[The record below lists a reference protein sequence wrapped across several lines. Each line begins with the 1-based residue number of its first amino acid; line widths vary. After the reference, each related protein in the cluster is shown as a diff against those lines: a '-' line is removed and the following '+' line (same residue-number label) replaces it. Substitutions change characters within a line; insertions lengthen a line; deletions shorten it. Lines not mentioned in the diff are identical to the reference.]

1 MERTL
6 SRALPLRLDMSSE
19 TESPQAV
26 ARETARE
33 TSPKHLPEHAPE
45 SSPEAPRP
53 TPREAA
59 SLPRIGALI
68 RARRREAK
76 MTLQALC
83 TEASLSVGYLSQI
96 ERDQATPSLATLAQI
111 ARSLGVGVEYFIA
124 APKVEDSVSPAAGRP
139 RFAIDGSSIIY
150 ERISTEFP
158 GSKLS
163 SFVMHVPAGYRSE
176 DVSHEGEEIVY
187 ILEGRL
193 TSWLDGKEI
202 LLGAGDALHF
212 RGSQTHAWANLTD
225 RPARLLWVGNLTL
238 LQPLTAPKSAPEPA
252 ADPASHALSQG
263 PSQKSDTKPTGPLS
277 VQRRQ

>member
-1 MERTL
+1 MMERTL
-6 SRALPLRLDMSSE
+6 SRELPLTMAM
-19 TESPQAV
+19 PP
-26 ARETARE
+26 AREG
-33 TSPKHLPEHAPE
+33 KG
-45 SSPEAPRP
+45 
-53 TPREAA
+53 
-59 SLPRIGALI
+59 LPRIGALI

-83 TEASLSVGYLSQI
+83 TEAGLSVGYLSQI

-111 ARSLGVGVEYFIA
+111 ARALGVGVEYFIA
-124 APKVEDSVSPAAGRP
+124 APKVEDSVSPARGRP
-139 RFAIDGSSIIY
+139 QFSIDGSSIIY

-163 SFVMHVPAGYRSE
+163 SFVMHVPAGYHSE

-187 ILEGRL
+187 VLDGAL

-202 LLGAGDALHF
+202 ALVAGDALHF

-238 LQPLTAPKSAPEPA
+238 LQPLTATKAMSDPPGGQLPREAEMASGGAEKSGAN
-252 ADPASHALSQG
+252 
-263 PSQKSDTKPTGPLS
+263 PTGPLS

>member
-1 MERTL
+1 MMERTL
-6 SRALPLRLDMSSE
+6 SRELPLTIALPE
-19 TESPQAV
+19 T
-26 ARETARE
+26 RENVG
-33 TSPKHLPEHAPE
+33 
-45 SSPEAPRP
+45 
-53 TPREAA
+53 
-59 SLPRIGALI
+59 LPRIGALI

-76 MTLQALC
+76 MTLQVLC
-83 TEASLSVGYLSQI
+83 TNAGLSVGYLSQI

-111 ARSLGVGVEYFIA
+111 ARALGVGVEYFIA
-124 APKVEDSVSPAAGRP
+124 APKVEDSVSPAKDRP
-139 RFAIDGSSIIY
+139 HFSIHGSSIIY

-187 ILEGRL
+187 VLDGAL

-202 LLGAGDALHF
+202 SLVAGDALHF

-238 LQPLTAPKSAPEPA
+238 LQPLTAAKSQPATPEDHAPRRVDMA
-252 ADPASHALSQG
+252 GGDPL
-263 PSQKSDTKPTGPLS
+263 
-277 VQRRQ
+277 